1 MDKKVEQSNDLFFI
15 IERMIKFY
23 QNRLKFNTKQ
33 KAIVTAVNVDGT
45 VNLNINGE
53 IKENVKV
60 RPGLTISINNVVWLE
75 LPNSNL
81 KDAYVDMIIN

>member
-1 MDKKVEQSNDLFFI
+1 
-15 IERMIKFY
+15 
-23 QNRLKFNTKQ
+23 LKFNTKQ

>member
-23 QNRLKFNTKQ
+23 QNRLKFNLKQ
-33 KAIVTAVNVDGT
+33 KAIVIAVNADGT